1 MPGLGLTQTPEFE
14 VLATYS
20 APEQVI
26 PAVEATPG
34 WYVVGAFRMPV
45 SAEVRAEV
53 FGSVSDASLTMRAR
67 LFCITPGSVA
77 PVSGSTVTITSATDV
92 RALSGLFT
100 LPAGDYQM
108 QVEVVGGVDDALFG
122 SIKNMT
128 VIS

>member
-1 MPGLGLTQTPEFE
+1 MPGLGLTQIPEFE

-34 WYVVGAFRMPV
+34 WYVVGAFRMPA
-45 SAEVRAEV
+45 SAEVKAEV
-53 FGSVSDASLTMRAR
+53 YGSVSDDSLAMRGR
-67 LFCITPGSVA
+67 LFNITPGSVG
-77 PVSGSTVTITSATDV
+77 PVSGSTVTITSTTDV

-108 QVEVVGGVDDALFG
+108 QIEVTGDEGEELFG
-122 SIKNMT
+122 SLKNMT

>member
-20 APEQVI
+20 APEQVV

-34 WYVVGAFRMPV
+34 WYVVGAFRMPIA
-45 SAEVRAEV
+45 AEVKAEV
-53 FGSVSDASLTMRAR
+53 YGSVSDDSLTMRGR
-67 LFCITPGSVA
+67 LFCITSGSVG
-77 PVSGSTVTITSATDV
+77 PVSGSTATITSTTDV

-100 LPAGDYQM
+100 LPAGDFQM
-108 QVEVVGGVDDALFG
+108 QIEVTGDEGEELFG
-122 SIKNMT
+122 SLKNMT